1 MYVHKEAKLV
11 FLANPRTGS
20 TSVAKALMEIGFEQ
34 DGTHHSA
41 RDIDGYTTFAV
52 VRNHWD
58 AAVSWVFGKHLGEY
72 KDLDFTVE
80 TFEFALD
87 NEYVTEH
94 EMWGYHKPDLVVRFE
109 GVAAPYPLSMEEQIN
124 FILAPGVGYHFSG
137 PPKTI
142 RLGVCKLD
150 AIALQRAN
158 VSTVRNG
165 RHYREFYTDETRDY
179 IGNRFKDEIERLGY
193 EF

>member
-1 MYVHKEAKLV
+1 MYIHKEAKLV

-94 EMWGYHKPDLVVRFE
+94 EMWGYHKPDLLVRYEFLE
-109 GVAAPYPLSMEEQIN
+109 LDLDIVLHTLGLEAVKL
-124 FILAPGVGYHFSG
+124 
-137 PPKTI
+137 PKE
-142 RLGVCKLD
+142 
-150 AIALQRAN
+150 N
-158 VSTVRNG
+158 VSKARNG
-165 RHYREFYTDETRDY
+165 QNYRKLCIDETREY
-179 IGNRFKDEIERLGY
+179 IYNRFKDEIERLGY